1 MLPRVRLQRLPRM
14 ADFAPWAT
22 ASESAFRPRGTACSN
37 NQRAVI
43 ENIADVDPVA
53 AHVRE
58 IMADKAQMDRK
69 RIRRHYL
76 MLPTCMHRR
85 CL

>member
-22 ASESAFRPRGTACSN
+22 ASESAFRPAGTFLTACSN
-37 NQRAVI
+37 NLRAVI
-43 ENIADVDPVA
+43 ENIADADPA

-58 IMADKAQMDRK
+58 IMADRK

-76 MLPTCMHRR
+76 MLPTGMHRR